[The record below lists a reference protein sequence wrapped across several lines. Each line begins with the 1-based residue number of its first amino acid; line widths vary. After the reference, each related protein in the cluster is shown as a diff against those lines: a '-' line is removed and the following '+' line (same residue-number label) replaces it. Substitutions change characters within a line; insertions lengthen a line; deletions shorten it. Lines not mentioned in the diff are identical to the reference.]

1 MKCKCQFLAKYR
13 NFKPKNAKIT
23 SNYFAVSGKMSIFA
37 R

>member
-1 MKCKCQFLAKYR
+1 MKYKCQFLAKYR
-13 NFKPKNAKIT
+13 IFRPENAKIT